1 MTEKLK
7 IQFIG
12 GVVSRERVRDFK
24 VEKNENMTLNLL
36 RPTFSE
42 KKLLLPEKVQ
52 NHKSWKSLTFETK
65 TTEIVKLF
73 FRRWP

>member
-42 KKLLLPEKVQ
+42 KKT
-52 NHKSWKSLTFETK
+52 NG
-65 TTEIVKLF
+65 
-73 FRRWP
+73 R